1 MNSIANLI
9 RFDAKEERRSLTTN
23 ETRREDDHELNRSD
37 FNHSKKTTKK
47 KINNNSLNEFNRSK
61 QRRQRTRTILIR
73 RCCDPYDMIH
83 SYVVRRGVVVCHT
96 ADVVVMQSVR
106 CKASVSLSDNF

>member
-37 FNHSKKTTKK
+37 FNHSKK

-61 QRRQRTRTILIR
+61 
-73 RCCDPYDMIH
+73 
-83 SYVVRRGVVVCHT
+83 
-96 ADVVVMQSVR
+96 
-106 CKASVSLSDNF
+106 